1 MSGRMDGKV
10 VIVTGGSSGIG
21 RAAAIAFAR
30 AGAKVVIAARRVNE
44 GEETVKHIVEAGG
57 EAIFVQTD
65 VTQAKAVQAL
75 VDRTLEQYGRLDAA
89 FNNAGSGKGV
99 RLIDLTEDEWE
110 QEIAVNLKSV
120 WLCMK
125 YQIPAMLKSG
135 KGAIASGGTKCIVNM
150 ASQGAILGVPNYTA
164 YGAAK
169 GGAAALTRAAAA
181 EYAAEGIRINAVSP
195 GAVETELWA
204 NAPAGML
211 EQVAAGIP
219 MQRVGQ
225 PQDIAET
232 VVWLCS
238 DAAGFITG
246 QNIAIDGGYTTAN

>member
-21 RAAAIAFAR
+21 RATAIAFAR
-30 AGAKVVIAARRVNE
+30 EGAKVVIAARRVNE
-44 GEETVKHIVEAGG
+44 GEETVKQIMEAGG
-57 EAIFVQTD
+57 EAIFEQTD
-65 VTQAKAVQAL
+65 VTQANEVQAL

-99 RLIDLTEDEWE
+99 RLVDLTEEEWE

-120 WLCMK
+120 WLCLK

-135 KGAIASGGTKCIVNM
+135 KGAIVNM
-150 ASQGAILGVPNYTA
+150 GSQGAILGVPNYTA

-169 GGAAALTRAAAA
+169 GGAVALTRAAAA
-181 EYAAEGIRINAVSP
+181 EYAAEGIRINAISP

-204 NAPAGML
+204 NAPAGMI

-246 QNIAIDGGYTTAN
+246 QNIAIDGGYTTSN

>member
-1 MSGRMDGKV
+1 MSERMNGKV

-21 RAAAIAFAR
+21 RATAIAFAR
-30 AGAKVVIAARRVNE
+30 EGAKVVIAARRVNE
-44 GEETVKHIVEAGG
+44 GEETVKQIVDDGG
-57 EAIFVQTD
+57 EAIFVQTN
-65 VTQAKAVQAL
+65 VTQANEVQVL
-75 VDRTLEQYGRLDAA
+75 VDRTLEKYGRLDAA

-99 RLIDLTEDEWE
+99 RLIDLTEEEWE

-135 KGAIASGGTKCIVNM
+135 KGAIVNM
-150 ASQGAILGVPNYTA
+150 ASQGAILGVPNYAA

-181 EYAAEGIRINAVSP
+181 EYAAEGIRINAISP

-225 PQDIAET
+225 PQDVAET

-246 QNIAIDGGYTTAN
+246 QNIAIDGGYTTSN

>member
-1 MSGRMDGKV
+1 MG
-10 VIVTGGSSGIG
+10 
-21 RAAAIAFAR
+21 
-30 AGAKVVIAARRVNE
+30 
-44 GEETVKHIVEAGG
+44 
-57 EAIFVQTD
+57 
-65 VTQAKAVQAL
+65 
-75 VDRTLEQYGRLDAA
+75 
-89 FNNAGSGKGV
+89 
-99 RLIDLTEDEWE
+99 
-110 QEIAVNLKSV
+110 
-120 WLCMK
+120 
-125 YQIPAMLKSG
+125 
-135 KGAIASGGTKCIVNM
+135 
-150 ASQGAILGVPNYTA
+150 SQGAILGVPNYTA

-169 GGAAALTRAAAA
+169 GGAVALTRAAAA

-204 NAPAGML
+204 NAPAGMI

-246 QNIAIDGGYTTAN
+246 QNIAIDGGYTTSN

>member
-21 RAAAIAFAR
+21 RATAIAFAR
-30 AGAKVVIAARRVNE
+30 EGAKVVIAARRVNE
-44 GEETVKHIVEAGG
+44 GEDTVKRIVEAGG

-65 VTQAKAVQAL
+65 VTQANEVQAL

-99 RLIDLTEDEWE
+99 RLIDLTEEEWE

-120 WLCMK
+120 WLCLK

-135 KGAIASGGTKCIVNM
+135 KGAVVNM
-150 ASQGAILGVPNYTA
+150 GSQGAILGVPNYTA

-169 GGAAALTRAAAA
+169 GGAVALTRAAAA

-246 QNIAIDGGYTTAN
+246 QNIAIDGGYTTSN

>member
-1 MSGRMDGKV
+1 MSGRMNGKV

-21 RAAAIAFAR
+21 RATAIAFAR
-30 AGAKVVIAARRVNE
+30 EGAKVVIAARRVNE
-44 GEETVKHIVEAGG
+44 GEETVKQIVDTGG

-65 VTQAKAVQAL
+65 VTQASEVQAL
-75 VDRTLEQYGRLDAA
+75 VDRTLENFGRLDAA
-89 FNNAGSGKGV
+89 FNNAGSGKGM
-99 RLIDLTEDEWE
+99 RLIDLTEDDWE

-120 WLCMK
+120 WLCLK
-125 YQIPAMLKSG
+125 YQIPAMLKLG
-135 KGAIASGGTKCIVNM
+135 KGAIVNM

-246 QNIAIDGGYTTAN
+246 QNIAIDGGYTTSN

>member
-21 RAAAIAFAR
+21 RATTIAFAR
-30 AGAKVVIAARRVNE
+30 EGAKVVIAARRVAE
-44 GEETVKHIVEAGG
+44 GEETVRQIVEAGG

-65 VTQAKAVQAL
+65 VTQANDVQAL

-89 FNNAGSGKGV
+89 FNNAGSGKGA
-99 RLIDLTEDEWE
+99 RLIDLTEEEWE

-120 WLCMK
+120 WLCLK
-125 YQIPAMLKSG
+125 YQIPAMLKTG
-135 KGAIASGGTKCIVNM
+135 KGAIVNM

-181 EYAAEGIRINAVSP
+181 EYAAEGIRINAISP
-195 GAVETELWA
+195 GAIETELWA
-204 NAPAGML
+204 NAPA
-211 EQVAAGIP
+211 
-219 MQRVGQ
+219 
-225 PQDIAET
+225 
-232 VVWLCS
+232 
-238 DAAGFITG
+238 
-246 QNIAIDGGYTTAN
+246 

>member
-1 MSGRMDGKV
+1 MGGRMAGKV

-21 RAAAIAFAR
+21 RATAIAFAR
-30 AGAKVVIAARRVNE
+30 EGAKVVIAARRVNE
-44 GEETVKHIVEAGG
+44 GEAVVKQIVEAGG

-65 VTQAKAVQAL
+65 VTQAKEVQAL
-75 VDRTLEQYGRLDAA
+75 VDRALEQYGRLDCA
-89 FNNAGSGKGV
+89 FNNAGSGKGI
-99 RLIDLTEDEWE
+99 RLIDLTEEDWE

-120 WLCMK
+120 WLCLK
-125 YQIPAMLKSG
+125 YQIPALLKTG
-135 KGAIASGGTKCIVNM
+135 GGAIVNM

-181 EYAAEGIRINAVSP
+181 EYASEGIRINSVSP

-246 QNIAIDGGYTTAN
+246 QNVAIDGGYTTSN

>member
-1 MSGRMDGKV
+1 MSQRMTGKV

-21 RAAAIAFAR
+21 RATAIALAR
-30 AGAKVVIAARRVNE
+30 EGAKVVIAARRAHE
-44 GEETVKHIVEAGG
+44 GEAVVRQIVEAGG

-65 VTQAKAVQAL
+65 VTQAKEVQAL
-75 VDRTLEQYGRLDAA
+75 VDYTLEHYGYLDCA
-89 FNNAGSGKGV
+89 FNNAGSGQGV
-99 RLIDLTEDEWE
+99 RLIDLTEAEWE

-120 WLCMK
+120 WLCLK
-125 YQIPAMLKSG
+125 YQISAMLQD
-135 KGAIASGGTKCIVNM
+135 GAIANGRTKAIVNT
-150 ASQGAILGVPNYTA
+150 ASQGAILGVPNYAA

-169 GGAAALTRAAAA
+169 GGVISLTRAAAA
-181 EYAAEGIRINAVSP
+181 EYAADGIRINSISP

-225 PQDIAET
+225 PHDIAEV

-238 DAAGFITG
+238 DASGFITG
-246 QNIAIDGGYTTAN
+246 QNIAIDGGYTTSN